1 MVALPGGALA
11 ALGFLSVLLGLLYVS
26 GLLAVTGSPGST
38 LLRRGL
44 LWGGPAA
51 LVASVVGGYVAAW
64 LAGGSARAAMMTG
77 LVSVALALAITVTL
91 VDIYAGDAIDFQSA
105 LVALVVENPA
115 RTPVEAIPDPVKDSM
130 TSRSQCGGHAGRLA
144 GSGFLLSRRSPL
156 AAGAAG
162 GWASASHQ
170 HRQPG
175 EIGQDA

>member
-130 TSRSQCGGHAGRLA
+130 TSRSAVA
-144 GSGFLLSRRSPL
+144 EPSEVAMRRTRRAIGWLGVFTISPL
-156 AAGAAG
+156 AARRWSRGRLG
-162 GWASASHQ
+162 
-170 HRQPG
+170 
-175 EIGQDA
+175 